1 MMTWNYRV
9 LKTKGLDEV
18 ASETGETYSI
28 HEVYYNDSG
37 SVEGMT
43 ETAFAMGETLEEL
56 KENLDQMYAAMTTPV
71 LDLDLLQWAKD
82 DGIS

>member
-1 MMTWNYRV
+1 
-9 LKTKGLDEV
+9 
-18 ASETGETYSI
+18 
-28 HEVYYNDSG
+28 
-37 SVEGMT
+37 MT

-56 KENLDQMYAAMTTPV
+56 KENLDQMYAAMTKPV